1 MMTLHFTRGMSMR
14 KALSAGMLGLMG
26 ATLLLPA
33 APARAGML
41 DSLFGGASSGGESAK
56 GDARRRT
63 WTLHDFTTIRLV
75 PRESGASPNQHPV
88 QVEPETLSKQ
98 LAQVRIE
105 SRQGGQALF
114 AADELGE
121 LTEPLAQA
129 LSNAGPDDD
138 VLLLSTSR
146 RGAGLLA
153 QPLGVT
159 ARLFAQGGSLQLIV
173 NDVRLEFMNNYLG
186 SRKPPEFTFGS
197 RNRPSQANLRSA
209 SATTVRPDWLAL
221 PLTASAAPMA
231 PAAAAVAAPPVVA
244 PAAPVAPA
252 VAPATPT
259 PRPRDPGF
267 ADDIEQRLLIL
278 KRLRERGLIS
288 EEEYQQKR
296 KEILS
301 LL

>member
-1 MMTLHFTRGMSMR
+1 MR
-14 KALSAGMLGLMG
+14 KALSAGVLGLAG
-26 ATLLLPA
+26 LIFLLPIGS
-33 APARAGML
+33 ARAGLL
-41 DSLFGGASSGGESAK
+41 DSLFGGASSGTEPSK

-63 WTLHDFTTIRLV
+63 WTLHEFTTIRLV
-75 PRESGASPNQHPV
+75 PRESGASPNQHPL
-88 QVEPETLSKQ
+88 QIEPETLRQQ
-98 LAQVRIE
+98 LAQLRFE
-105 SRQGGQALF
+105 SRQGSQALF

-159 ARLFAQGGSLQLIV
+159 ARLFAQGGALQVIV
-173 NDVRLEFMNNYLG
+173 NDARLEFVNNYLG
-186 SRKPPEFTFGS
+186 SHKPPEFTFGS

-209 SATTVRPDWLAL
+209 SATSRRPDWLAL
-221 PLTASAAPMA
+221 PLTASAAPMV
-231 PAAAAVAAPPVVA
+231 PAAAAVAAPAAVA
-244 PAAPVAPA
+244 PAAPAPAAAPVAP
-252 VAPATPT
+252 P

-267 ADDIEQRLLIL
+267 ADEIEQRLLTL

-296 KEILS
+296 REILQ